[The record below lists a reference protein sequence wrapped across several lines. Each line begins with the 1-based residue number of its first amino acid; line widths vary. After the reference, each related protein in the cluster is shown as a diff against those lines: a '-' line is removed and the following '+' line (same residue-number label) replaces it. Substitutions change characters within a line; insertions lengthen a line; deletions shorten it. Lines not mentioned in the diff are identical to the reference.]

1 MKNIFK
7 FSALF
12 CAMTFLVTSCSQD
25 AMFEPEEPQ
34 YKPAV
39 VGDEIIFGSRAGFEN
54 ANPGTR
60 TVYSGE
66 TYDIGEGD
74 TLKTFERIDW
84 VNDDLVEIYCPQ
96 AAGEKAFTYKVTR
109 RPVNE
114 AEKDKDGNVI
124 NDYTDHFDE
133 AYLSKIDENSNGLA
147 WASDDEHYFYAMY
160 PSVEQ
165 IKEKIKDPNNTVVQG
180 VKMDGSTLKGVVPV
194 TQPGIDLDVSSAIK
208 VLKPNMDYAYMAAYA
223 TATKEAGAVTLNFV
237 PIVTALEIELKT
249 NGVDTSIT
257 DVMVTGPGIAGSFTA
272 DLSYNAWG
280 KNKTTYPTCVNGD
293 EYVSDVITIS
303 LPKTVELKAEAEES
317 FVFTVFLRPGDDYSS
332 LTVSYSPDYGASWVK
347 KVLGDG
353 DRNTKE
359 DNIIATKKNVV
370 KNFKLLNLDAEITV
384 DASHWMDQLP
394 DNRMLGYLSLPG
406 TGGSFSAG
414 YNNDDD
420 DYYKQQTLGLDAQW
434 NLGIRAF
441 EVIVDRMSSSSSSL
455 ANADVK
461 CNKKSVG
468 VSFNKVMTDI
478 SDKLKEQT
486 GECAVVIITYQPE
499 GNDPD
504 RNAYAFVQNLVNWW
518 KSVSNQSQY
527 ALYSPKAELGKEGE
541 ANSMRGKIL
550 VLLRLNQFGEN
561 DNGDG
566 IDAAANFLKTN
577 GCPFVVINGC
587 GTAKDRW
594 GARGYHANGVRCL
607 DISNDP
613 GDNAPEL
620 IENYMTGDPG
630 LVFSP
635 GKGAAQS
642 GIFTRPA
649 FEVEYVVDSN
659 GEKVMLSD
667 GTTQFTSYEY
677 DEVALGMFDFDF
689 ETNHEFSCW
698 YQDWYRVVKTPVNNK
713 SWSFTY
719 GTIMGF
725 IPLTETGTTSWFE
738 SLHEK
743 KANIQLTFQ
752 KAIESDPN
760 DSSTSNRIFVNS
772 LSGYLL
778 DESSMISYTPS
789 IRNAWGGAGG
799 NIQALADELNPWFAQ
814 LVFDAGMEQTT
825 GPTGVILMD
834 RVTSDNKEVIGRIVS
849 NNFKFSVK

>member
-54 ANPGTR
+54 ATPGTR

-66 TYDIGEGD
+66 KYKVGD
-74 TLKTFERIDW
+74 VEFERIDW

-114 AEKDKDGNVI
+114 AEKDEDGNVI

-147 WASDDEHYFYAMY
+147 WASDDKHYFYAMY

-165 IKEKIKDPNNTVVQG
+165 IKEKITDPNNTVVQG
-180 VKMDGSTLKGVVPV
+180 VKMDGSKLKGVVPV
-194 TQPGIDLDVSSAIK
+194 TQPGIGLDVSSAIK
-208 VLKPNMDYAYMAAYA
+208 VLKPNMDYAYMAAHA
-223 TATKEAGAVTLNFV
+223 TATKEDGAVTLNFV

-272 DLSYNAWG
+272 DLSYDAWG
-280 KNKTTYPTCVNGD
+280 DKETYPTCENGT

-303 LPKTVELKAEAEES
+303 LPKTVELKAEAKES

-353 DRNTKE
+353 DINTKE

-394 DNRMLGYLSLPG
+394 DDRMLGYLSLPG

-414 YNNDDD
+414 YNDVDP

-441 EVIVDRMSSSSSSL
+441 EVIVDRMPSSSSSL
-455 ANADVK
+455 ATADVK
-461 CNKKSVG
+461 CNKKPVG

-478 SDKLKEQT
+478 SNKLIAQK

-499 GNDPD
+499 DNDPN
-504 RNAYAFVQNLVNWW
+504 RNAYAFAQNLVKWW
-518 KSVSNQSQY
+518 ESVSNKSQY
-527 ALYSPKAELGKEGE
+527 ALYSPTATLGNENDP
-541 ANSMRGKIL
+541 NSMRGKIL

-561 DNGDG
+561 DNGGEIGPVMDYL
-566 IDAAANFLKTN
+566 DDK
-577 GCPFVVINGC
+577 GCPFVVIDGC

-594 GARGYHANGVRCL
+594 GARGYHANNVRCL

-620 IENYMTGDPG
+620 IENYMTGNPG
-630 LVFSP
+630 LVFNT
-635 GKGAAQS
+635 GEGAAQS

-659 GEKVMLSD
+659 GDKVMLSD
-667 GTTQFTSYEY
+667 GTTQFTKYSY
-677 DEVALGMFDFDF
+677 DDATVGMFDFDF
-689 ETNHEFSCW
+689 DTNHKFTCW
-698 YQDWYRVVKTPVNNK
+698 YQDWYRVVKTPVYEK
-713 SWSFTY
+713 SWSFTC
-719 GTIMGF
+719 GTILGF
-725 IPLTETGTTSWFE
+725 LPLNETGTTSWFE